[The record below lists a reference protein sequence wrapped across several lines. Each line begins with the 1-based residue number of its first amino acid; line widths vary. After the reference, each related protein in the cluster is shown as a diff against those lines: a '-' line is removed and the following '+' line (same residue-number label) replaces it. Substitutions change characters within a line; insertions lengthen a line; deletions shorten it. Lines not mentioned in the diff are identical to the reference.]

1 MGNFKKIFDKLLI
14 NILGISQEDIKFD
27 VHFTNDLGADS
38 LDLVE
43 LTIEFEKVFKITI
56 PDNDVEQLQTIGDV
70 ESYLKN
76 KLNYVSNIKLKKYE

>member
-1 MGNFKKIFDKLLI
+1 MENFKKTFDKLLI
-14 NILGISQEDIKFD
+14 DTLGISQEDIKFD

-56 PDNDVEQLQTIGDV
+56 PDKDVEQLQTIGDV
-70 ESYLKN
+70 ESYLK
-76 KLNYVSNIKLKKYE
+76 KQVELCLKY

>member
-1 MGNFKKIFDKLLI
+1 MENFKKIFDKLLI
-14 NILGISQEDIKFD
+14 NTLGISQEDIKFD
-27 VHFTNDLGADS
+27 VHFTNDLGVDS

-76 KLNYVSNIKLKKYE
+76 KLNYVSNI

>member
-1 MGNFKKIFDKLLI
+1 MNINYMENFKKTFDKLLI
-14 NILGISQEDIKFD
+14 DTLGISQEDIKFD

-56 PDNDVEQLQTIGDV
+56 PDKDVEQLQTIGDV
-70 ESYLKN
+70 ESYLK
-76 KLNYVSNIKLKKYE
+76 KQVELCLKY

>member
-1 MGNFKKIFDKLLI
+1 MENFKKTFDKLLI
-14 NILGISQEDIKFD
+14 NTLGISQEDIKFD

-76 KLNYVSNIKLKKYE
+76 KLNYVSNIKLKNYE

>member
-1 MGNFKKIFDKLLI
+1 MGINYMENFKKIFDKLLI
-14 NILGISQEDIKFD
+14 NTLGISQEDIKFD
-27 VHFTNDLGADS
+27 VHFTNDLGVDS

-76 KLNYVSNIKLKKYE
+76 KLNYVSNI